1 MINYTQNTEGYQMID
16 ALNRITC
23 NRKRSTGS
31 IKRYELR
38 HTNRIRTAQQNIHM
52 ISIRAE
58 GNNYTVHM
66 QQRSGNIW
74 NRIYPNDEEG
84 YAEDVYEVYEE
95 DDERTPRVHSVQ
107 YENEHEDEEQEE
119 SYSNQEMDH

>member
-31 IKRYELR
+31 VKGYELR

-58 GNNYTVHM
+58 GEQLHAVHM
-66 QQRSGNIW
+66 QQDQAIFGTGSIQM
-74 NRIYPNDEEG
+74 YS
-84 YAEDVYEVYEE
+84 EDVYEVYEE
-95 DDERTPRVHSVQ
+95 DDERTQRVHSVQ

-119 SYSNQEMDH
+119 RYINQEMGH